1 METLIGQ
8 WTGFVDNTALNF
20 HSFNKVEDFLTTQYS
35 NTIFYLFY
43 LKL

>member
-20 HSFNKVEDFLTTQYS
+20 HSFNKVEDFLLLNILIQYFIYF
-35 NTIFYLFY
+35 T
-43 LKL
+43 